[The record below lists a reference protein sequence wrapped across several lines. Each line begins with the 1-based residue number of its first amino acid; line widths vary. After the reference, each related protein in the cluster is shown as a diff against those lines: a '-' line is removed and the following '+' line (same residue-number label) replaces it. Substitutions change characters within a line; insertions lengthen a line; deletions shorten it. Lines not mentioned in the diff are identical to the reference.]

1 MLSAPEPP
9 LPVSDAELNPLELVL
24 HSSGVVLL
32 VLALLAVFAFL
43 AWAIWFLKLMQLA
56 RLRTAQHRFERE
68 AEPVTRAEDLVKLA
82 LKHRSSPGARVVLE
96 LAKRYDQ
103 GARTVE
109 LLSAAAKRSIATE
122 QQKATSLMTTLSSIA
137 SSSPFIG
144 LFGTVWG
151 IMNAFIK
158 IGVAKSASL
167 PVVAPAIGE
176 ALIATAV
183 GLAAAIPA
191 TIAYNFA
198 DKRVG
203 DLMDELA
210 ASSDGWA
217 QILASGSRK
226 TSTETPLPRPQLGRT
241 PGLGSGG

>member
-1 MLSAPEPP
+1 MLSALQPP
-9 LPVSDAELNPLELVL
+9 LPTEVEFSPLDLL
-24 HSSGVVLL
+24 LRASGVVLL
-32 VLALLAVFAFL
+32 VLVILALFAFL
-43 AWAIWFLKLMQLA
+43 AWAIWFLKMLQLG

-68 AEPVTRAEDLVKLA
+68 AETATQAEELVRLA
-82 LKHRSSPGARVVLE
+82 LKHKASPGGRVVIE
-96 LAKRYDQ
+96 LARRYEQ
-103 GARTVE
+103 GARSAE
-109 LLSAAAKRSIATE
+109 LLEAVARRAIASE
-122 QQKATSLMTTLSSIA
+122 QQRAASLMTALSSIA

-191 TIAYNFA
+191 TIAYNFS
-198 DKRVG
+198 DKRIG
-203 DLMDELA
+203 DLADELA
-210 ASSDGWA
+210 ASSEGWA
-217 QILASGSRK
+217 RILAGARPRGQDSESQF
-226 TSTETPLPRPQLGRT
+226 PRPVGRT
-241 PGLGSGG
+241 PALGSGG

>member
-1 MLSAPEPP
+1 MLCAFQPP
-9 LPVSDAELNPLELVL
+9 PPTDVEVSPLDLIARA
-24 HSSGVVLL
+24 SGVVLL
-32 VLALLAVFAFL
+32 VLLVLAVFAFL
-43 AWAIWFLKLMQLA
+43 AWAIWFLKMMQLG

-68 AEPVTRAEDLVKLA
+68 AETVVGAEELVKLA
-82 LKHRSSPGARVVLE
+82 LKHKNSPGGRVVIE
-96 LAKRYDQ
+96 LARRYEQ
-103 GARTVE
+103 GARSAE
-109 LLSAAAKRSIATE
+109 LLEAVARRAIANE
-122 QQKATSLMTTLSSIA
+122 QQRAMSLMTSLSSIA

-191 TIAYNFA
+191 TIAYNFS
-198 DKRVG
+198 DKRIG
-203 DLMDELA
+203 DLTDELA
-210 ASSDGWA
+210 ASSETWA
-217 QILASGSRK
+217 RILAAGRHRDRQDSGALF
-226 TSTETPLPRPQLGRT
+226 PRT
-241 PGLGSGG
+241 PALGSGG